1 MRQNL
6 KLGAALITFGFL
18 AVFLAFPV
26 PPIGNILGLV
36 GVFVAFGGFLLTT
49 VGGFLAT
56 MNAADARDKV
66 GQKLS
71 IAIFGPIIPSA
82 VVILYLQL
90 AGFDFPLLQISA
102 TLALVGMVGGI
113 RAVSQTIFQAEQ

>member
-1 MRQNL
+1 MRRNL
-6 KLGAALITFGFL
+6 TVGVALLGCGFL

-36 GVFVAFGGFLLTT
+36 GVFVAFGGFLLATL
-49 VGGFLAT
+49 GGILAT
-56 MNAADARDKV
+56 THAADARDRV
-66 GQKLS
+66 GQKLA
-71 IAIFGPIIPSA
+71 IAVFGPIIPSA
-82 VVILYLQL
+82 VVILYLQF

-113 RAVSQTIFQAEQ
+113 RVLSQTIVSS